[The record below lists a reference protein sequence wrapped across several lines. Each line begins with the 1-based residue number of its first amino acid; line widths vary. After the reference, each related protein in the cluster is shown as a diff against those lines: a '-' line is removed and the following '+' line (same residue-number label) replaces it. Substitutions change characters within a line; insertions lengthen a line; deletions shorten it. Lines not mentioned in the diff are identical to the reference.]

1 MSGTPRANCWTCRE
15 AAELEHGPVR
25 SRPRAFQTLGTIGIA
40 ISLLAPI
47 TDLARAE
54 IYFGTGGVLCS
65 QYTAAAR
72 KQDPLYQTYSQWML
86 GYVSGMNMA
95 WKEASGAEPLAT
107 IPTNNLLQYAG
118 EQCAANPGSS
128 LVTVAN
134 DWFMSIPKPKTEA
147 QAEAKSGSSGSLNLN
162 FNLDRAPAR
171 KPLLDRR

>member
-1 MSGTPRANCWTCRE
+1 VRRIPRGVRTL
-15 AAELEHGPVR
+15 AA
-25 SRPRAFQTLGTIGIA
+25 IGIA
-40 ISLLAPI
+40 LSLVVPMTGLV
-47 TDLARAE
+47 RAE

-65 QYTAAAR
+65 QYTAAGR
-72 KQDPLYQTYSQWML
+72 KHDPLYHTYSQWML

-95 WKEASGAEPLAT
+95 WKEAKGMEPLAT

-134 DWFMSIPKPKTEA
+134 DWFMSIPKLKTEA
-147 QAEAKSGSSGSLNLN
+147 QAETKSGSSGSLNL
-162 FNLDRAPAR
+162 NLDRAPAR

>member
-25 SRPRAFQTLGTIGIA
+25 YRPRAFQTLGTIGIA

-47 TDLARAE
+47 RDVARAE

-72 KQDPLYQTYSQWML
+72 KQDPLYHTYSQWML
-86 GYVSGMNMA
+86 GYVSGMNTA
-95 WKEASGAEPLAT
+95 WKEAKGAEPLAT

-118 EQCAANPGSS
+118 EQCQANPGST
-128 LVTVAN
+128 LVAVAN
-134 DWFMSIPKPKTEA
+134 DWFMSISKAKTEVP
-147 QAEAKSGSSGSLNLN
+147 AETKSGSSGSLNL
-162 FNLDRAPAR
+162 NLDRAPAR

>member
-1 MSGTPRANCWTCRE
+1 VRHLARAVQ
-15 AAELEHGPVR
+15 A
-25 SRPRAFQTLGTIGIA
+25 LGTIVTA

-47 TDLARAE
+47 VDVARAE

-95 WKEASGAEPLAT
+95 WNEARGAEPLAT

-134 DWFMSIPKPKTEA
+134 AWFMSIPKAKAEPKTEL
-147 QAEAKSGSSGSLNLN
+147 QAETKSGSSGSLNL
-162 FNLDRAPAR
+162 NLDRAPAR

>member
-1 MSGTPRANCWTCRE
+1 VE
-15 AAELEHGPVR
+15 AVVA
-25 SRPRAFQTLGTIGIA
+25 IGIA
-40 ISLLAPI
+40 MPLLTPM
-47 TDLARAE
+47 TDLAHAE

-65 QYTAAAR
+65 QYTAAER
-72 KQDPLYQTYSQWML
+72 KHDPLYHTYSQWML

-95 WKEASGAEPLAT
+95 WKVANGAEPLAT

-118 EQCAANPGSS
+118 EQCQANPGSS

-147 QAEAKSGSSGSLNLN
+147 QAETKSGSSGSLNL
-162 FNLDRAPAR
+162 NLDRAPAR

>member
-1 MSGTPRANCWTCRE
+1 MRHLPRAVQ
-15 AAELEHGPVR
+15 A
-25 SRPRAFQTLGTIGIA
+25 LGTIVIA
-40 ISLLAPI
+40 ISLVTPI
-47 TDLARAE
+47 VDVARAE

-95 WKEASGAEPLAT
+95 WKEARGAEPLAT

-118 EQCAANPGSS
+118 EQCVANPGSS

-134 DWFMSIPKPKTEA
+134 EWFMSIPKPKTEA
-147 QAEAKSGSSGSLNLN
+147 QAETKSGSSGSLNL
-162 FNLDRAPAR
+162 NLDRAPAR